1 MLPCVPKIRG
11 VVTTG
16 AALPT
21 GLAKAERDTMNLG
34 AGARPLYARTQTRSL
49 VDQRLAP

>member
-1 MLPCVPKIRG
+1 MLRCVPKIRG

-34 AGARPLYARTQTRSL
+34 ARPLYARTQTRSL

>member
-1 MLPCVPKIRG
+1 MLRCVPKIRG

-21 GLAKAERDTMNLG
+21 GLAKAERDTNLG